1 MREVIRELADQGILI
16 NRPYRDLRVRPVS
29 AKDLEEL
36 YSLRTA
42 LEQFAFRLS
51 WPGRSTEALR
61 ELEERHNALIESH
74 EANDDPAAT
83 NERELAFHSRVCELA
98 GHTLLLSHW
107 RRLVP
112 LVQIYMSLHYRTHG
126 AHGEFR
132 HMTTE
137 YLRFAGG
144 DSLDAMCEHIHEH
157 VKQGLASVMA
167 EWPASAVSPAPN
179 GTTRPGRTP
188 GLRPRAFFRSRAR
201 RVQPPPPCFH
211 PLRWTPYLPSCP
223 PVPSTAG
230 RRSHPSR
237 YRRRKS
243 ALRTLPMALFGRAS
257 TKRYRRG
264 TL

>member
-1 MREVIRELADQGILI
+1 MNRTASQALGPVEDPTLRAQVARRILEMVTGGHYLPGEKLVETVLADQLRVSRAPLREAIRELADQGILI

-42 LEQFAFRLS
+42 LEQFAFRLA
-51 WPGRSTEALR
+51 WPKKSTEALR
-61 ELEERHNALIESH
+61 DLEERHHALIESH

-83 NERELAFHSRVCELA
+83 NERELAFHSWVYELT

-137 YLRFAGG
+137 YLRLAGG
-144 DSLDAMCEHIHEH
+144 DSLDAMCEHIYAHM
-157 VKQGLASVMA
+157 KQGLASVMA
-167 EWPASAVSPAPN
+167 A
-179 GTTRPGRTP
+179 
-188 GLRPRAFFRSRAR
+188 
-201 RVQPPPPCFH
+201 
-211 PLRWTPYLPSCP
+211 LPE
-223 PVPSTAG
+223 
-230 RRSHPSR
+230 R
-237 YRRRKS
+237 
-243 ALRTLPMALFGRAS
+243 
-257 TKRYRRG
+257 
-264 TL
+264 